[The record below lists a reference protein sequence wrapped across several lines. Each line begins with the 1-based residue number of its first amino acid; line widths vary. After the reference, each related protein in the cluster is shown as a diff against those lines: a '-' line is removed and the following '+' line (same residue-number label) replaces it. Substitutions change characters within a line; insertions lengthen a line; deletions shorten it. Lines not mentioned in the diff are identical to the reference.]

1 MIDILNTIYSVLKND
16 EKLTKLLNVNNIK
29 FNDYPDV
36 KDITQPYV
44 VLDDFDDPIPEL
56 HYDGD
61 RVAYNYIVQIDV
73 FVKANDKYNARLRR
87 NEISQRISDLLWKE
101 LKAGQTSN
109 LGNEY
114 DKQFALYRS
123 TRRYEAIFY
132 EEEN

>member
-16 EKLTKLLNVNNIK
+16 EKLMKLLNVNNIK

-44 VLDDFDDPIPEL
+44 VIDDFDDPIPEL
-56 HYDGD
+56 HYDGE
-61 RVAYNYIVQIDV
+61 RVAYNYVVQIDV
-73 FVKANDKYNARLRR
+73 FVKANDSYNARLRR

>member
-1 MIDILNTIYSVLKND
+1 MIDILNTIYNVLKND
-16 EKLTKLLNVNNIK
+16 EKLMKLLNINNVK
-29 FNDYPDV
+29 FNNFPDV

-44 VLDDFDDPIPEL
+44 VIDDIDDPIPEL
-56 HYDGD
+56 HYDGE

-114 DKQFALYRS
+114 NKEFALYRS

>member
-1 MIDILNTIYSVLKND
+1 MIDILNTVYNVLIKD
-16 EKLTKLLNVNNIK
+16 EKLMKVLNIKNIK

-36 KDITQPYV
+36 KDISQPYIV
-44 VLDDFDDPIPEL
+44 MDDFDDPRPEVY
-56 HYDGD
+56 YDVD
-61 RVAYNYIVQIDV
+61 RVAQSYILQIDV
-73 FVKANDKYNARLRR
+73 FVKQSNEYNARLRR
-87 NEISQRISDLLWKE
+87 NEISQRISDLLWNH
-101 LKAGQTSN
+101 LKMGQVSN

>member
-1 MIDILNTIYSVLKND
+1 MIDILNTIYSVLQND
-16 EKLTKLLNVNNIK
+16 EKLMKLLNVNNIK

-44 VLDDFDDPIPEL
+44 VIDDFDDPIPEL

-73 FVKANDKYNARLRR
+73 FVKANDSYNARLRR

>member
-1 MIDILNTIYSVLKND
+1 M
-16 EKLTKLLNVNNIK
+16 KLLNVNNIK

>member
-16 EKLTKLLNVNNIK
+16 EKLKKLLNVNNIK

-44 VLDDFDDPIPEL
+44 VIDDFDDPIPEL

-73 FVKANDKYNARLRR
+73 FVKANDSYNARLRR

-132 EEEN
+132 EEED

>member
-16 EKLTKLLNVNNIK
+16 EKLMKLLNANNIK

-44 VLDDFDDPIPEL
+44 VIDDFDDPIPEL

-73 FVKANDKYNARLRR
+73 FVKANDSYNARLRR

>member
-1 MIDILNTIYSVLKND
+1 M
-16 EKLTKLLNVNNIK
+16 KLLNVNNIK

-73 FVKANDKYNARLRR
+73 
-87 NEISQRISDLLWKE
+87 LL
-101 LKAGQTSN
+101 
-109 LGNEY
+109 
-114 DKQFALYRS
+114 KQMIN
-123 TRRYEAIFY
+123 TMQDY
-132 EEEN
+132 EEMKYHNVSVTCSGKN

>member
-1 MIDILNTIYSVLKND
+1 M
-16 EKLTKLLNVNNIK
+16 KLLNVNNIK

-56 HYDGD
+56 HHDGD

-123 TRRYEAIFY
+123 TRRYEAIFMRRKIKWSNMQNTKSFY
-132 EEEN
+132 

>member
-16 EKLTKLLNVNNIK
+16 EKLMKLLNVNNIK

-73 FVKANDKYNARLRR
+73 FVKANDSYNARLRR